1 MKLAHL
7 SLAFARLCSL
17 LVSLIAS
24 FLLHKAAAKVE
35 VSDNAIIKR
44 LILIIASSKLSV
56 PCLQCTGAILI
67 PG

>member
-7 SLAFARLCSL
+7 FLSFARLCSL
-17 LVSLIAS
+17 LVFLIAS

-35 VSDNAIIKR
+35 VSDNAIIQR
-44 LILIIASSKLSV
+44 PILIITSSTLSV
-56 PCLQCTGAILI
+56 SCLQCTGANFT